1 MFSLK
6 KEWRLGTRPDQIR
19 NERIYKYRMPIV
31 SFVKL
36 GRKFRCSKSEI
47 INGSLFPNANRVF
60 CEVAFTYGMQPRDK
74 SVGMIDLAFAGP
86 ELIETLDGEKQ
97 PDMPD
102 LLTVMN
108 LHGDALD
115 ERCAK

>member
-6 KEWRLGTRPDQIR
+6 KEWRLGALPSDIR

-31 SFVKL
+31 SFIKL
-36 GRKFRCSKSEI
+36 GSDREKFRCSKSEI

-60 CEVAFTYGMQPRDK
+60 CEAAFTYGMQYRDK

-86 ELIETLDGEKQ
+86 ELIDTE
-97 PDMPD
+97 
-102 LLTVMN
+102 
-108 LHGDALD
+108 
-115 ERCAK
+115 

>member
-6 KEWRLGTRPDQIR
+6 KEWRLGSLPSDIR

-31 SFVKL
+31 SFIKL
-36 GRKFRCSKSEI
+36 GSKFRCSKSEI

-60 CEVAFTYGMQPRDK
+60 CEVAFTHGMQARNK
-74 SVGMIDLAFAGP
+74 SVGMIDIAFAGP
-86 ELIETLDGEKQ
+86 ELIDTLEGNKI
-97 PDMPD
+97 PDLPE

-115 ERCAK
+115 